1 MAGAPLP
8 GAAPGTEPALRTA
21 GAPGPAPATAEPAAA
36 GTQAAAG
43 AQAAG
48 AQAAGAQA
56 AGAQAV
62 AGTDPDAVMDAGMD
76 AAATAP
82 APRRVLI
89 VSATIGEGHN
99 ATGRALEE
107 TIRQISP
114 GCEVR
119 WLDVLQAMG
128 PGIGPMA
135 RAFYVM
141 QVERTP
147 WIYEFFYR
155 AIWRYR
161 WFLTWSKRLI
171 GSWCGRTMARAIR
184 RYGPDMIISTYPLGS
199 AGLSW
204 LRDHRRLDAPAGA
217 WVSDFC
223 PHPYWLYGAMDVTYV
238 MHESAVPVAE
248 AAEPGARVRVG
259 AMPVTSRFQPGDR
272 AEARRRL
279 GIAEHSFVALLTTGS
294 LGFGRS
300 GQAVR
305 ALLAGHPDVE
315 VVAVCG
321 HNERRRQRLEGFG
334 FPEGRV
340 RILGWT
346 DDMPG
351 WITAADVVLTN
362 GGGMT
367 VLEAIA
373 CGRPVIMFDPIP
385 GHGKTNA
392 SLMASSGTGLLC
404 ESPAELTEAIRELV
418 TDPEARARLEKKEAD
433 AVGGRG
439 RDDDLRDL
447 ASLSVDAP
455 CAP

>member
-1 MAGAPLP
+1 MRWAPLTAEREPGGPRP
-8 GAAPGTEPALRTA
+8 GAVLPFRRSGGRLIWWHRRLA
-21 GAPGPAPATAEPAAA
+21 
-36 GTQAAAG
+36 
-43 AQAAG
+43 
-48 AQAAGAQA
+48 
-56 AGAQAV
+56 AV
-62 AGTDPDAVMDAGMD
+62 AGTPGAGLDVARPQRRSAAKDRQPQAGPDGG
-76 AAATAP
+76 TP

-107 TIRQISP
+107 TIRQIWP

-119 WLDVLQAMG
+119 WLDVLEAMG

-135 RAFYVM
+135 RFSYVM

-147 WIYEFFYR
+147 WVYEFFFG

-171 GSWCGRTMARAIR
+171 GSWCGRTMAPAIR
-184 RYGPDMIISTYPLGS
+184 RYDPDLIISTYPLGS

-223 PHPYWLYGAMDVTYV
+223 PHPYWLYGTLDVHYV
-238 MHESAVPVAE
+238 VHPSALPVAE
-248 AAEPGARVRVG
+248 AAEPGLRVEVG
-259 AMPVTSRFQPGDR
+259 ALPVASRFQRADR

-279 GIAEHSFVALLTTGS
+279 GIAEHSFVVLLTTGS
-294 LGFGRS
+294 LGLGRS
-300 GQAVR
+300 SEAVS
-305 ALLAGHPDVE
+305 ALLAAHRDVE

-321 HNERRRQRLEGFG
+321 HNERRRKRLEEFG

-340 RILGWT
+340 RVLGWT

-351 WITAADVVLTN
+351 WLAAADVVLTN

-373 CGRPVIMFDPIP
+373 CGRPVIMFDPIA

-392 SLMASSGTGLLC
+392 SLMASSGVGLLC
-404 ESPAELTEAIRELV
+404 ASPAELTVAVRELV
-418 TDPEARARLEKKEAD
+418 TDPDACARLEKKEAE
-433 AVGGRG
+433 AVGSRGKGDDLHELASFGRG
-439 RDDDLRDL
+439 
-447 ASLSVDAP
+447 AP
-455 CAP
+455 RAR